1 MHSFV
6 QEFKNIIPEKI
17 EIYPENLKTRTIFNP
32 YFTYEVANIEDTEL
46 IYTMDL
52 EIMRNN
58 GQKNQTKPYEVGY
71 FSVDYLGERE
81 YSDEELIKII
91 NEGETLGGEI

>member
-1 MHSFV
+1 MQDNKLKLEPESLGY
-6 QEFKNIIPEKI
+6 IPEKI

-52 EIMRNN
+52 EIMRKN
-58 GQKNQTKPYEVGY
+58 G
-71 FSVDYLGERE
+71 
-81 YSDEELIKII
+81 
-91 NEGETLGGEI
+91 